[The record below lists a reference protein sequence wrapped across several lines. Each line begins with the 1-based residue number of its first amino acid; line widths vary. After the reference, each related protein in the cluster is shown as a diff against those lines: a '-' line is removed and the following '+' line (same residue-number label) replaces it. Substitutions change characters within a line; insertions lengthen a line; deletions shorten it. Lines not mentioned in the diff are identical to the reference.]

1 MRARSRAALLAAGS
15 CLMLAAAG
23 CGSGSS
29 SSQSVATAP
38 AQISGQLKVYA
49 YEDGFTP
56 GYVKSFK
63 AQYPKVDLQ
72 TQAFSSSTSAL
83 TKLRTGSVS
92 PDVINTCVDENA
104 AEEVRLGVFQPLD
117 VSKIPNWKYI
127 DPELKKLPGV
137 EADGK
142 VYVVPV

>member
-49 YEDGFTP
+49 
-56 GYVKSFK
+56 
-63 AQYPKVDLQ
+63 
-72 TQAFSSSTSAL
+72 
-83 TKLRTGSVS
+83 
-92 PDVINTCVDENA
+92 
-104 AEEVRLGVFQPLD
+104 
-117 VSKIPNWKYI
+117 
-127 DPELKKLPGV
+127 
-137 EADGK
+137 
-142 VYVVPV
+142 